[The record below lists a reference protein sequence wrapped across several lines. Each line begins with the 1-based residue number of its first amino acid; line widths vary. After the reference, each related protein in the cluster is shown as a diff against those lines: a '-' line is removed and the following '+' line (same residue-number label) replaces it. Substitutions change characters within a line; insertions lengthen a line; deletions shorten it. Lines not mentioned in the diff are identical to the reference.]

1 MKLLLIILGMTVGGA
16 IAWLLNKRF
25 ADKIEDKT
33 QKLVMKILAFIVFML
48 LGLLFGSVCSLK
60 PVLSK
65 FLDGRIA
72 ALENTLNK
80 NFPGT
85 NLMET
90 NINTDEFI
98 EYSNQIQQTI
108 NNVNTSDDSMFEKMV
123 YSALIAKITPYI
135 NAVES
140 GVNTM
145 ASMTNEQGIVTIK
158 SVVLGFKK
166 SAIDTIS
173 PWFIAFNV
181 LIFIAFMIA
190 VGAYCGI
197 VYVMRKDGTGTE
209 KGMVFGEVSTNNIE
223 ETSFRR
229 E

>member
-1 MKLLLIILGMTVGGA
+1 MKAVA
-16 IAWLLNKRF
+16 Y
-25 ADKIEDKT
+25 
-33 QKLVMKILAFIVFML
+33 IVFIL

-65 FLDGRIA
+65 FLDGRII
-72 ALENTLNK
+72 ALENTLNA

-98 EYSNQIQQTI
+98 EYSNQIQQALSNAST
-108 NNVNTSDDSMFEKMV
+108 NDDSMFEKMV

-140 GVNTM
+140 GANTM
-145 ASMTNEQGIVTIK
+145 ALMTNEQGVVTIK

-173 PWFIAFNV
+173 PWFIAFNI
-181 LIFIAFMIA
+181 LIIVAFLIA

-197 VYVMRKDGTGTE
+197 VHVLRKDGAGTE
-209 KGMVFGEVSTNNIE
+209 KGMVFGDAPANSE
-223 ETSFRR
+223 ESRFRR